1 MKARVLFAAFAAFA
15 LMAACTPDPQPKPDE
30 FKAALNVSGVTGN
43 TINVPAAGKDVTFK
57 VAANI
62 SWSVANTA
70 AWITVEPASNENANK
85 ETVETTVTVK
95 VAANESEEA
104 REAALTISADGIDP
118 VAVTVKQAGVEKPE
132 VILEVF
138 DVDAFEAIADFA
150 LELPGMNAAASFTI
164 HATANW
170 AATAPEWLTIEP
182 ASWEFDGENDLVTV
196 AVVAT
201 AATAA
206 RTGEL
211 KLAADGKE
219 LAIAVSQ
226 AAAPTIG
233 IAAAEAD
240 YPYSQIAFTITP
252 AAESD
257 WYAYIY
263 APKATADQ
271 MGVQGLCDYMLTSR
285 NNYLANYS
293 AEVILDAL
301 CYQGANT
308 YVESDMKEQTAYTVV
323 ACGLAYDE
331 VNNVFVQ
338 STLGASVEITTTAA
352 PVASEAYLA
361 FIGDFKGTVY
371 DYFGK
376 ADADFTFT
384 IEPFGINETY
394 LVGSADD
401 IISPVGS
408 NGTYDRYIAYFDEK
422 SNSILFDAVTE
433 SDLGAYW
440 NFNGIGTCQVI
451 LCAFYYQANED
462 ITYWGLQMGSD
473 GNTLSAFAYPAVPAG
488 DALLFGGNIITAAG
502 EDTGYAY
509 GYGIVESD
517 FVRVEK
523 AASALSVK
531 NDIVDCAQKNLK
543 ALKARKA
550 VK

>member
-150 LELPGMNAAASFTI
+150 LDLPGMNAAASFAI
-164 HATANW
+164 HATASW
-170 AATAPEWLTIEP
+170 EATAPEWLTIEP
-182 ASWEFDGENDLVTV
+182 ASWEFDGENDLVNV
-196 AVVAT
+196 SVVAT
-201 AATAA
+201 AAEAA

-263 APKATADQ
+263 ASKATADQ
-271 MGVQGLCDYMLTSR
+271 MGVQGLCDYMLANR
-285 NNYLANYS
+285 NKYLASYS
-293 AEVILDAL
+293 AEVILNAL
-301 CYQGANT
+301 CYQGTESYLLSDLDEETT
-308 YVESDMKEQTAYTVV
+308 YVVV
-323 ACGLAYDE
+323 ACGLAYVEAD
-331 VNNVFVQ
+331 NVFVQ
-338 STLGASVEITTTAA
+338 TTLGASLEATTTKA
-352 PVASEAYLA
+352 PTASEAYLA
-361 FIGDFKGTVY
+361 MVGTFKATVY
-371 DYFGK
+371 DYFGEK
-376 ADADFTFT
+376 EIELNMT
-384 IEPFGINETY
+384 IDQLGINESY
-394 LVGSADD
+394 LIGFPDGVIVPKSGDD
-401 IISPVGS
+401 
-408 NGTYDRYIAYFDEK
+408 YDRFFATFDEANNK
-422 SNSILFDAVTE
+422 ISIEPYTP

-440 NFNGIGTCQVI
+440 NFSDLGTCTI
-451 LCAFYYQANED
+451 YFAPMFLSANDD
-462 ITYWGLQMGSD
+462 ITAFGFDISTD
-473 GNTLSAFAYPAVPAG
+473 KNTLVPFTTPEVPAE
-488 DALLFGGNIITAAG
+488 DSLCLAG
-502 EDTGYAY
+502 EIFDASGPTGYVK
-509 GYGIVESD
+509 GLVVLESD
-517 FVRVEK
+517 FVRVEE